1 MLQRN
6 RFFWIMRGQSSSKRS
21 QNKGNPLEKIWLK
34 SYPEGV
40 PSELPDPP
48 FRSVREIFEHSFD
61 AWPERPA
68 YTNMGTTLTYREID
82 ELSMQFACHLQQNLG
97 LTRGERVAVM
107 LPNVL
112 QYPIALAGIFR
123 AGLVAVNVN
132 PLYTARELEHQ
143 LKDSGARCI
152 IILENFAHTLDAV
165 IDKTSVEHVITT
177 GIGDL
182 LNFPRGLVTN
192 FVLRYVK
199 RTVPAYSLPGS
210 QTFRAALKAGE
221 HKGLQHVELGYAD
234 IAFLQYTG
242 GTTGVSKGA
251 MLSHRN
257 LVRNVQQIMLWQD
270 NVYEG
275 LPWIIAITA
284 LPLYH
289 IFALQA
295 NCLTICAM
303 GGENILITNPRDAK
317 GFVAELGKHKFSL
330 ITGVNTLFATLMNTP
345 GFKDIDFSGLRA
357 CVGGGMAVQPA
368 IAAEWEKITGR
379 PILQGYGLTETSPI
393 ATANAFR
400 DGFNGSIGLPVPGT
414 DIMIVDDKGNPLPVG
429 EIGEICIKGPQVME
443 GYWQRPQETADV
455 MLPGGWLK
463 TGDVGRMDED
473 GFTYI
478 EDRKKDM
485 ILVSGFNVYPN
496 EIENVVVEMDG
507 VLEAAAIGK
516 PDEKSGE
523 VVKLFVVRTDPNVTE
538 QDVIDYC
545 RKNLTNYKRPREV
558 EFRDELPK
566 TNVGKI
572 LRRALRD
579 E

>member
-1 MLQRN
+1 
-6 RFFWIMRGQSSSKRS
+6 MRGQSSSKHS
-21 QNKGNPLEKIWLK
+21 QNKGNLLEKIWLK
-34 SYPEGV
+34 SYPESV
-40 PSELPDPP
+40 PSELPEPP
-48 FRSVREIFEHSFD
+48 FHSVREIFEQAFD

-68 YTNMGTTLTYREID
+68 YTNMGTTLTYHEVD
-82 ELSMQFACHLQQNLG
+82 ELSMQFACHLQQDLG
-97 LTRGERVAVM
+97 LTRGERVAIM

-112 QYPIALAGIFR
+112 QYPVALAGIFR

-132 PLYTARELEHQ
+132 PLYTSRELEHQ

-152 IILENFAHTLDAV
+152 VILENFAHTLEAV
-165 IDKTSVEHVITT
+165 IDKTPVEHVITT
-177 GIGDL
+177 GVGDL
-182 LNFPRGLVTN
+182 LNFPRGAVTN
-192 FVLRYVK
+192 FVLRHIK
-199 RTVPAYSLPGS
+199 RKVPAFSLPGS
-210 QTFRAALKAGE
+210 ETFRAALKSGQ

-257 LVRNVQQIMLWQD
+257 LVRNVQQIQLWQD

-289 IFALQA
+289 IFALQG

-303 GGENILITNPRDAK
+303 GGENILITNPRDTD
-317 GFVAELGKHKFSL
+317 GFVAELGKHRFNL
-330 ITGVNTLFATLMNTP
+330 ITGVNTLFASLLNAP
-345 GFKDIDFSGLRA
+345 AFHKIDFSGLRA

-368 IAAEWEKITGR
+368 IAEEWEKVTGK

-393 ATANAFR
+393 ATANPFR

-414 DIMIVDDKGNPLPVG
+414 DIMIADNDGNPLPLG
-429 EIGEICIKGPQVME
+429 EIGEICVKGPQVME

-496 EIENVVVEMDG
+496 EIENVVVEIDG
-507 VLEAAAIGK
+507 ILEAAAIGV
-516 PDEKSGE
+516 PDERSGE
-523 VVKLFVVRTDPNVTE
+523 IVKLFAVRTDPSVTE
-538 QDVIDYC
+538 QDIIDYC
-545 RKNLTNYKRPREV
+545 RENLTNYKRPREI